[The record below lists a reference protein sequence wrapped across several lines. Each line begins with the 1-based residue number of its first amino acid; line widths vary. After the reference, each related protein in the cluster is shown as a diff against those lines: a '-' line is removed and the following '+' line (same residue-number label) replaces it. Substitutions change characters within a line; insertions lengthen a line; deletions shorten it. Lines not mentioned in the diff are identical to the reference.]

1 MGALTPSGVLVI
13 LRAWAIRIWHFV
25 LCSLVIF
32 GALFATNFQE
42 CLFILGLLVFI
53 IVSQRV
59 YRQCIFTKYEKMD
72 GFPSMSEIMKNII
85 LNNDSTVPL
94 ASFELMLGN
103 IFVFILA
110 FRMIS
115 MAVIPSKILFA

>member
-1 MGALTPSGVLVI
+1 MLGYNKMGLLAVL
-13 LRAWAIRIWHFV
+13 LAWAIRIWHFV

-32 GALFATNFQE
+32 GALFSTNFHE
-42 CLFILGLLVFI
+42 CFFILLLLLFIIG
-53 IVSQRV
+53 SQRV
-59 YRQCIFTKYEKMD
+59 YKRCIFTEYEKAD
-72 GFPSMSEIMKNII
+72 GLPSMSEVMKSIV
-85 LNNDSTVPL
+85 LYNDSTVPL

-103 IFVFILA
+103 IFVFILV

>member
-1 MGALTPSGVLVI
+1 MGVPTPKQVFVV

-32 GALFATNFQE
+32 GALFSTNFQE
-42 CLFILGLLVFI
+42 CFFILGLLLFI

-59 YRQCIFTKYEKMD
+59 YRECIFTKYEKED
-72 GFPSMSEIMKNII
+72 GFPSMSEMMKSIV
-85 LNNDSTVPL
+85 LNNDPTVPL

-115 MAVIPSKILFA
+115 MVVIPPKILFA

>member
-1 MGALTPSGVLVI
+1 MRVPTPKQVFVVV
-13 LRAWAIRIWHFV
+13 RAWAIRIWHFV

-32 GALFATNFQE
+32 GALFSTNFQE
-42 CLFILGLLVFI
+42 CFFILGLLLFI

-59 YRQCIFTKYEKMD
+59 YKECIFTKYEKED
-72 GFPSMSEIMKNII
+72 GFPSMSEMMKSII
-85 LNNDSTVPL
+85 LNNDPTVPL

-110 FRMIS
+110 FRMLS
-115 MAVIPSKILFA
+115 MAVIPPKILFA

>member
-1 MGALTPSGVLVI
+1 MGLLVGI
-13 LRAWAIRIWHFV
+13 RAWLIRIWHFL

-32 GALFATNFQE
+32 GALFSTNFQE
-42 CLFILGLLVFI
+42 CFFILGLLVFI
-53 IVSQRV
+53 IVSQRI
-59 YRQCIFTKYEKMD
+59 YQRCIFTEYEKAD
-72 GFPSMSEIMKNII
+72 GLPSMSEIMKGIV
-85 LNNDSTVPL
+85 LHNDSTVPL

-103 IFVFILA
+103 IFVFILV

>member
-1 MGALTPSGVLVI
+1 MGSLVI
-13 LRAWAIRIWHFV
+13 LLAWAIRIWHFV

-32 GALFATNFQE
+32 GALFSTNFQE
-42 CLFILGLLVFI
+42 CFFILGLLVFI

-59 YRQCIFTKYEKMD
+59 YKRCIFTEYEKAD
-72 GFPSMSEIMKNII
+72 GFPSMSELMKSIV
-85 LNNDSTVPL
+85 LYNDSTVPL

-103 IFVFILA
+103 IFVFILV

-115 MAVIPSKILFA
+115 MTVIPSKILFA

>member
-1 MGALTPSGVLVI
+1 
-13 LRAWAIRIWHFV
+13 
-25 LCSLVIF
+25 
-32 GALFATNFQE
+32 
-42 CLFILGLLVFI
+42 
-53 IVSQRV
+53 
-59 YRQCIFTKYEKMD
+59 MD

-115 MAVIPSKILFA
+115 MAVIPPKILFA

>member
-1 MGALTPSGVLVI
+1 MGVLTSSGVLVI

-32 GALFATNFQE
+32 GALFSTNFQE
-42 CLFILGLLVFI
+42 CFFILGLLVFI

-59 YRQCIFTKYEKMD
+59 YKQCIFTKYEKED
-72 GFPSMSEIMKNII
+72 GFPSMSELMKSVL
-85 LNNDSTVPL
+85 LNNDPTVPL

-110 FRMIS
+110 FRILS
-115 MAVIPSKILFA
+115 MAVIPPKILFA